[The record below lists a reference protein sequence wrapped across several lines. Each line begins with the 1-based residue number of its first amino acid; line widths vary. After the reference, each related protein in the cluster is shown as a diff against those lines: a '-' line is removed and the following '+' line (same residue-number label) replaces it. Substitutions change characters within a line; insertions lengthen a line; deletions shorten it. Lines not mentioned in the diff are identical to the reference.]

1 MFRTLYDNP
10 ERYVKQYWNEV
21 KGNMIY
27 LTGDGARRD
36 ENGYYWIIGRID
48 DVLNVSGHR
57 IGAAEIESAIISHE
71 AVAEVAV
78 VGKPHE
84 VKGEVPVAFVV
95 LKAGYEPT
103 EGLKK
108 ELKEQVKKE
117 IGSIATPED
126 IRFLEK
132 LPKTKSGKIMHRILR
147 AFEKGETIDFTTLEN
162 TRG

>member
-71 AVAEVAV
+71 A
-78 VGKPHE
+78 
-84 VKGEVPVAFVV
+84 VAFVV